1 MKKQCSFW
9 FLLVHCDFYP
19 SKDIISIFHRIT
31 ALLLV
36 VVVLVVVVV
45 VFVVVVV
52 VESKQ

>member
-1 MKKQCSFW
+1 MPF
-9 FLLVHCDFYP
+9 DFYP
-19 SKDIISIFHRIT
+19 SKDVISTFHRIT

-45 VFVVVVV
+45 FVVV